1 MYRICI
7 LKYFSFSLDSN
18 VFDALELAENF
29 IAETLTRRCEDFL
42 ISNDDYHPLDIIPVA
57 TRYNLKRLLAYSIKE
72 ACKIPRIQCYSDFD
86 ELEYSTQSKIL
97 RQLRKQKMKHNEEE
111 TSSDFP
117 KDISEDG
124 YVSLAEED
132 EYDADSESE
141 L

>member
-1 MYRICI
+1 M
-7 LKYFSFSLDSN
+7 
-18 VFDALELAENF
+18 DALEIAENF

-86 ELEYSTQSKIL
+86 ELGYSTQSKIL
-97 RQLRKQKMKHNEEE
+97 RQLQKQNVNYSKEGIAH
-111 TSSDFP
+111 DFP
-117 KDISEDG
+117 KEVSQDG

-141 L
+141 